1 MVKPPDLN
9 QFTGMVVK
17 IHREIKARRQSTISR
32 WSWLETVMGASASLA
47 ASFLIA
53 VNTTNERTYMAA
65 QLTAAILMLL
75 LTWFSIHKLM
85 RTYKGSL
92 RAIYAIVAV
101 IAFLSWSGNVLTLGV
116 VPWLIGSAV
125 VVGVLVWEKSNADKK

>member
-1 MVKPPDLN
+1 
-9 QFTGMVVK
+9 
-17 IHREIKARRQSTISR
+17 
-32 WSWLETVMGASASLA
+32 
-47 ASFLIA
+47 
-53 VNTTNERTYMAA
+53 MAA

-75 LTWFSIHKLM
+75 LTWFSIHNLM
-85 RTYKGSL
+85 RTNKGSL

-101 IAFLSWSGNVLTLGV
+101 IAFLSWSGNVLALGV